1 MHVMES
7 RFVPL
12 ILIPVLSS
20 FHSNPLEDNDYGA
33 VQEVEEQGEE
43 NSSKEVVRIV
53 DVEGYFKNY
62 AGTVKSFWEITVLPF

>member
-1 MHVMES
+1 M
-7 RFVPL
+7 
-12 ILIPVLSS
+12 
-20 FHSNPLEDNDYGA
+20 
-33 VQEVEEQGEE
+33 QEVEEQGEE